1 MDNDLIDLADR
12 LCTVVGMIMEDNNLL
27 AITTP
32 KHADDRTEKLIALAI
47 AGEDIVKLTA
57 AANVLIR
64 LS

>member
-27 AITTP
+27 AITMP
-32 KHADDRTEKLIALAI
+32 KHADDRTAKLTALTL
-47 AGEDIVKLTA
+47 AGDDIWKLTA
-57 AANVLIR
+57 AAKVLVR

>member
-32 KHADDRTEKLIALAI
+32 KHADDRTEKLTALAV
-47 AGEDIVKLTA
+47 AGEDVSTLTA
-57 AANVLIR
+57 AAKVLIR